1 MIEVVAH
8 IFKKTGFP
16 KDTQIPEEIRKI
28 RTSENRWQLHLLSMA
43 AIICLFGTFSCKKD
57 LYQGKSMD
65 NELVVL
71 AEITAGETL
80 MVPVSKSLQVGN
92 GGIITFEK
100 VKSAIVT
107 VSREDGRTFTL
118 NLNNSPDYASNPA
131 SVYTSSQR
139 PKNNTVYNLKVQD
152 PLSGTATAKTTI
164 PGRVHVSKFDTSGD
178 FRSGIPVLKCRFTL
192 TDPPDTSNLYVFE
205 ALKQLV
211 RLQHMFSYKGKSY
224 DYDTPAGKTL
234 YEKVKNDPG
243 VKLRLDTVPT
253 NTYERLGI
261 FTDDNNVD
269 NAQVSSLDSS
279 FRRIFLSGHV
289 FNGRPYTETI
299 YVDRKYFRATGSDD
313 IGRVLIQ
320 IKSASVELY
329 NYLFW
334 YEKYKYD
341 VGSLPP
347 GQLYSP
353 PGNIQNGLGIFGGS
367 SKHERIFYFDRL

>member
-1 MIEVVAH
+1 MTKAAAH
-8 IFKKTGFP
+8 IYKN
-16 KDTQIPEEIRKI
+16 TQTPRVAGMRINAR
-28 RTSENRWQLHLLSMA
+28 RWYLLTLA
-43 AIICLFGTFSCKKD
+43 GILLLFSLASCKKD
-57 LYQGKSMD
+57 LYQGKSAD
-65 NELVVL
+65 NELVIL
-71 AEITAGETL
+71 AEITAGET
-80 MVPVSKSLQVGN
+80 MVVPVSKSIQVGN

-107 VSREDGRTFTL
+107 VSREDGRTYTL
-118 NLNNSPDYASNPA
+118 SLNNSSDFSSDPA
-131 SVYTSSQR
+131 SVYSSSQR
-139 PKNNTVYNLKVQD
+139 PKYNTVYNLKVQD
-152 PLSGTATAKTTI
+152 PLSGTATASTTI
-164 PGRVHVSKFDTSGD
+164 PARVHLSGFDTSGD
-178 FRSGIPVLKCRFTL
+178 VRSGMPVLKCRFTL
-192 TDPPDTSNLYVFE
+192 TDPPDTSHLYVFE

-211 RLQHMFSYKGKSY
+211 RLPHMFSYKGKSY
-224 DYDTPAGKTL
+224 NYDTPAGKAL
-234 YEKVKNDPG
+234 YEKVKDEPG

-261 FTDDNNVD
+261 YTDDNNVD

-279 FRRIFLSGHV
+279 FRRIFLNGHF

-299 YVDRKYFRATGSDD
+299 YIDRKYFKATGAADL
-313 IGRVLIQ
+313 GRVLIQ
-320 IKSASVELY
+320 IKSASAELY

-367 SKHERIFYFDRL
+367 SKYERTFYFDNLR